1 MGDRCKIYFRHEW
14 AGFDGI
20 GEDRKGIRDGG
31 QVLTL
36 QKWEMGAFAEMRTRA
51 GVGGCREVLGG
62 EELLGSCSDVCLK
75 KQEES
80 PCLQLFVA
88 VISSMGAGLWG
99 SGAWPRA
106 SSPVLGLS
114 GAPGMLAK

>member
-36 QKWEMGAFAEMRTRA
+36 QKWEMGAFAEMRTPA
-51 GVGGCREVLGG
+51 GVGGVQGRGCLPGF
-62 EELLGSCSDVCLK
+62 LLCSHIWEGKL
-75 KQEES
+75 
-80 PCLQLFVA
+80 
-88 VISSMGAGLWG
+88 
-99 SGAWPRA
+99 
-106 SSPVLGLS
+106 
-114 GAPGMLAK
+114 